1 MDTNKI
7 KELFSFPFWI
17 LIPFLTYGL
26 LIFPH
31 SVDFLFF
38 LLVFFVCL
46 FVFFFFFFCYAEAF
60 EFDVVA
66 FVDYCFCC
74 VVGTLSRK
82 SLPRLILISFFAM
95 LYSDSFMVSGFM
107 FKPLMHFKLI
117 FMSCVR

>member
-31 SVDFLFF
+31 SIDFLSISY
-38 LLVFFVCL
+38 
-46 FVFFFFFFCYAEAF
+46 FFCYAEAF

-66 FVDYCFCC
+66 FVDCCFCC